1 MHNKNYFVI
10 AAVVAGELNKAMV
23 IARQILLTAS
33 NARALALRAG
43 QGAAG
48 FRPITD
54 FIDELAGS
62 TVTTSQTINQKAQR
76 LSQIAAESARATAA
90 LDYFNG
96 VYKKAPDAP
105 YLGSLKP
112 AYERTAKCQREL
124 ATEFSAEAKALNEE
138 LQHLNKAL
146 RTAQIISTMSSV
158 EASQAG
164 SVFEAPL
171 NNVATNV
178 AESAQ
183 AIQHHVRYSL
193 QLFSEIVKDDHAY
206 KRTV

>member
-1 MHNKNYFVI
+1 MQNKNYFVI
-10 AAVVAGELNKAMV
+10 AAVVAAELNKAMV

-62 TVTTSQTINQKAQR
+62 TVTTSKTINQKAQK

-90 LDYFNG
+90 LDYFKA
-96 VYKKAPDAP
+96 VYKKAPDAA
-105 YLGSLKP
+105 YLNSLNP
-112 AYERTAKCQREL
+112 SYEATANRQLQLEQ
-124 ATEFSAEAKALNEE
+124 AFNMEAKALNEE

-164 SVFEAPL
+164 AAFEAPL

-178 AESAQ
+178 AESAE

-193 QLFSEIVKDDHAY
+193 QLFSQLVKDDNAH
-206 KRTV
+206 KRTI